1 MHNLFSLYAV
11 NFSDHVTAFTKEKYG
26 LILIYTESR
35 CKKESNILKLE
46 WSKLNMCMLILITYQ
61 LIVTRY

>member
-1 MHNLFSLYAV
+1 MNLFSLYAV

-35 CKKESNILKLE
+35 CKKESNITSYIE
-46 WSKLNMCMLILITYQ
+46 ARMI
-61 LIVTRY
+61 